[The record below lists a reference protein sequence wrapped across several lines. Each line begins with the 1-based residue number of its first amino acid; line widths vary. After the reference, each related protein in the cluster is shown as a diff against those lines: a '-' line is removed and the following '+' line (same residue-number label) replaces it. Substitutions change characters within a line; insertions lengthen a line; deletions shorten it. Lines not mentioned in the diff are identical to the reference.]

1 MADYDVIVAGG
12 GLAGTISAQ
21 SISHYSNQGL
31 KILVIDR
38 SPEFMPGSKNL
49 AGWVCGDAV
58 SKEAVDYMSDRIKVQ
73 WGEPEIEHKVK
84 GVMAFSPNKETSIPF
99 DGDGYMLNR
108 QLLPERQNER
118 SKKMGIE
125 FVFEKNLTGLIY
137 DGNQV
142 VGVSG
147 LDMKTKEPFKKTAKL
162 VVDTTGMTSMLRNQ
176 ITNTTKMEK
185 KVDRRDVES
194 TGRHIMYFDQGEE
207 DLTEFD
213 PDYCIIHL
221 DQDIAPGGYGWV
233 FPKGKNKVNIGL
245 GVEKTLLEA
254 RNKRLGKKDNVS
266 SLINEYLERNKA
278 IKNPR
283 LSTDP
288 EDKNNATGNFQ
299 VSVRRQNDCMVANGF
314 MLVGDSAWMPKPLDA
329 GGIGPALV
337 AGTIAGKCAVEAIQ
351 SGDVTEKGLW
361 KYNKEFI
368 NEYGYKTAGLELF
381 RRLIQT
387 LTNDQIDYGMK
398 HFLGNLDVEAI
409 SKGEHPDFSALGKLG
424 MIIRGALNKTLA
436 DGLRF
441 TTQQNKWLTEHYYN
455 YPDSPDGFD
464 EWSKTLHKVLDESN
478 AKLEQFQN

>member
-266 SLINEYLERNKA
+266 SLINEYVERNKA

-387 LTNDQIDYGMK
+387 LTNEQINYGMK

-436 DGLRF
+436 EGLRF
-441 TTQQNKWLTEHYYN
+441 TTKQNKWLTEHYYN

-478 AKLEQFQN
+478 AKLVQFQN